1 MADDLQW
8 RKHFPILS
16 TCTYLI
22 SNSLGAMPEGVR
34 DSMADYA
41 ETWATRGVT
50 AWEDWWDM
58 PVKVGDL
65 LAPILGCGPGEISLH
80 QNVTICQAIIASCFE
95 FKAPRNR
102 VVLSDME

>member
-1 MADDLQW
+1 MSDQLLQW

-34 DSMADYA
+34 QSMADYA

-50 AWEDWWDM
+50 AWDDWWDM

-65 LAPILGCGPGEISLH
+65 LAPILGCRSE
-80 QNVTICQAIIASCFE
+80 E
-95 FKAPRNR
+95 RR
-102 VVLSDME
+102 VGKECRL